1 MEYHSEKMK
10 KIVIDGREFSLLSK
24 KEVPYGTHKDVNDLK
39 TEAQLAIRTD
49 EEIAEMWKARNNGD
63 NDEEMTQEQFV
74 ENLAKGDLR
83 KTIIDAQKAAL
94 PQEVEAIMLS
104 AGLTRDE
111 VYAMPKVMVDEL
123 AEVANKE
130 LGGLLNFTK
139 TSTSDTT

>member
-10 KIVIDGREFSLLSK
+10 KIVIDGREFTLLSK
-24 KEVPYGTHKDVNDLK
+24 KEVTYGAYRDVNNLK

-49 EEIAEMWKARNNGD
+49 EEIAEMWKARNNEND
-63 NDEEMTQEQFV
+63 DEEMTQEQFI
-74 ENLAKGDLR
+74 ENLVNGDLR
-83 KTIIDAQKAAL
+83 KTILDAQKVAL
-94 PQEVEAIMLS
+94 PAEVEAIMLS
-104 AGLTRDE
+104 ASLTYDE
-111 VYAMPKVMVDEL
+111 VHAMPKEMVYEL